1 MNSSDDKT
9 GDASFPGY
17 KGFHCH
23 RPRQSAYGRPSG
35 GVSVYVADRYAHLVT
50 TYHQMHLEGIMWLKF
65 HPSLLQT
72 LDPVFLFACYFSP
85 EGATFYDKSEVNVPF
100 PALMEEI
107 AKCSSQGSIVC
118 CGDFNAHTSG
128 LPDIVPIHQVL
139 QAMANDVPLP
149 EELLHHQIPN
159 NIPTS
164 RAHKDSHGVN
174 EYGELLVDVC
184 ISADMVILN
193 GRVKGD
199 EQGSCSYPAVADA
212 EATSCVDYWMASHNL
227 YGQVASMSV
236 IDSSIFPASK
246 FSDHMPLVL
255 QLLQGDHATSH
266 HPPCPPEEHRRAKH
280 IRWDPTLQ
288 PKYAEVIASSHVQL
302 KLSFISRQLE
312 EGVITEDDACKQL
325 TEALFSAAA
334 TVMRVCSTAKKT
346 HAMPKHACPSKIYAQ
361 DPDCQRMR
369 RKIDELLLYG
379 ADSHLHEHMQKQ
391 YDKIKRR
398 KKREAAKTALEQLLQ
413 SASHDPKT
421 FWKLYHPRNAKCPI
435 DDVAK
440 WSTYFQTLLN
450 SNPAPMQPVSEAAS
464 SSPTQTPNPEDF
476 LAAEALNCPITLEE
490 VQHALHKLKSNK
502 SPDYD
507 GIIPELLKYAFLNVT
522 IAPKETCKVNFVA
535 HHLLQVFNILF
546 ARGYFPVEWSMG
558 VLVPV
563 FKKGDP
569 NVMDNYR
576 GITVGSTFAKLFASI
591 LENRLHLWAESSGHR
606 AQGQAGFRRGFQT
619 VDNAFILQHMIDAA
633 KSSPSGKLFVCFVD
647 FKKAFDSID
656 RNILM
661 QRLQQLGV
669 HGSMFATLKSM
680 YSHVSCSV
688 RMHGRLG
695 PSFASHT
702 GVKQGCPLSPVL
714 FGLLI
719 DAIEAY
725 FSKHLPGV
733 GVSIAHALVQV
744 LLYADDL
751 ALCASSADD
760 LAAMLRVLENFCK
773 EVSMEVNTAKTEIVI
788 FRHEKTKVPLVH
800 PGWHLFG
807 SMLKVSDSFKYLGIH
822 LHSTLGLKFAAKAMH
837 AAGLKA
843 MFALLQR
850 CAALHITNP
859 TIKLKLFRALVKPV
873 LLYGSQL
880 WGVTVSPPKP
890 SGNPS
895 AILQTW
901 DNDMER
907 LQFTFLR
914 RISGVKKST
923 HRLVLLAEMD
933 SEPLQL
939 DFWVSVLK
947 FWNRMCDMPHNRLLS
962 CAFMADFQLAL
973 SGAQCW
979 SGKVVNGLKA
989 SNLMWEV
996 GPMPELFVVDD
1007 ILRRWRRDIF
1017 VSPFMECRGS
1027 PRSHASKDVKLCT
1040 YASWFLDTSQPSLHL
1055 SLALPPSLHF
1065 MLMRFRMSSHCLLVE
1080 QGRAMCGAQ
1089 RVSRLERVCPLCD
1102 LEVEDEMH
1110 FCLACPAYDELR
1122 LNCRDLFAS
1131 ALPVTNASMHA
1142 FMTQQNQRGIA
1153 HFLCAAFQLRQQIL
1167 STPKHMR
1174 SDIKGVDWQLDDF
1187 D

>member
-1 MNSSDDKT
+1 M
-9 GDASFPGY
+9 
-17 KGFHCH
+17 
-23 RPRQSAYGRPSG
+23 
-35 GVSVYVADRYAHLVT
+35 

-65 HPSLLQT
+65 HPALLQT

-107 AKCSSQGSIVC
+107 AKCSSEGSVLC

-128 LPDIVPIHQVL
+128 LPDIVPIHQVV

-149 EELLHHQIPN
+149 EEMLHHQIPSD
-159 NIPTS
+159 IPIS
-164 RAHKDSHGVN
+164 RAHKDSHDVN

-199 EQGSCSYPAVADA
+199 EQGNCSYPAAADA
-212 EATSCVDYWMASHNL
+212 EATSCVDYWMVSHNIF
-227 YGQVASMSV
+227 GQVASMEV
-236 IDSSIFPASK
+236 IDNTIFSAGK

-255 QLLQGDHATSH
+255 QLLPGDHATSH
-266 HPPCPPEEHRRAKH
+266 HPKCPPEEHRHAKH
-280 IRWDPTLQ
+280 IRWDPALQ
-288 PKYAEVIASSHVQL
+288 QQYAEVIASPHVQH
-302 KLSFISRQLE
+302 KLSVISQHLE

-325 TEALFSAAA
+325 TEALFSSAAS
-334 TVMRVCSTAKKT
+334 VMRVCTNAKKT
-346 HAMPKHACPSKIYAQ
+346 HAMRSHACPSKIYAH

-369 RKIDELLLYG
+369 RKIDDLLLHG
-379 ADSHLHEHMQKQ
+379 TDSHLHEHMQKQ
-391 YDKIKRR
+391 YHKIKRR

-421 FWKLYHPRNAKCPI
+421 FWKMYHPRHAKCPI

-440 WSTYFQTLLN
+440 WSTYFRDLLD
-450 SNPAPMQPVSEAAS
+450 SNPAPMQPMASES
-464 SSPTQTPNPEDF
+464 TSPSHVQTPSPKDV

-490 VQHALHKLKSNK
+490 VQQALHKLKSNK

-522 IAPKETCKVNFVA
+522 IAPKETCKINFVA
-535 HHLLQVFNILF
+535 HHLLQMFNILF

-619 VDNAFILQHMIDAA
+619 VDNAFILHHMIDAA
-633 KSSPSGKLFVCFVD
+633 KSSSSGKLFVCFVD

-661 QRLQQLGV
+661 RRLQQLGV
-669 HGSMFATLKSM
+669 HGSMFATLQSM

-733 GVSIAHALVQV
+733 GVPIAHALVQV

-760 LAAMLRVLENFCK
+760 LAAMLRVLEQFCK

-807 SMLKVSDSFKYLGIH
+807 SMLKISDSFKYLGIH

-859 TIKLKLFRALVKPV
+859 AVRLKLFRALVKPV

-880 WGVTVSPPKP
+880 WGVTVLPPKP
-890 SGNPS
+890 FSNPS
-895 AILQTW
+895 ATLQTW

-933 SEPLQL
+933 SVPLQL
-939 DFWVSVLK
+939 DFWGSVLK
-947 FWNRMCDMPHNRLLS
+947 FWNRMSGMSRDRLLA
-962 CAFMADFQLAL
+962 CAFLANFQLAL
-973 SGAQCW
+973 SGVQCW
-979 SGKVVNGLKA
+979 SSKVVNAWKA
-989 SNLMWEV
+989 SNPMWEV
-996 GPMPELFVVDD
+996 GSMPELFDIDDVVQ
-1007 ILRRWRRDIF
+1007 RWRHDIF
-1017 VSPFMECRGS
+1017 VSPFVRYRGC

-1040 YASWFLDTSQPSLHL
+1040 YASWFRDALKPSLHL
-1055 SLALPPSLHF
+1055 SLPLHSSLHF
-1065 MLMRFRMSSHCLLVE
+1065 MLMRFRMSSHCLLIE
-1080 QGRAMCGAQ
+1080 QGRSMCAAQ
-1089 RVSRLERVCPLCD
+1089 KVSRLDRVCPLCHV
-1102 LEVEDEMH
+1102 EVEDEMH

-1122 LNCRDLFAS
+1122 MKCRDLFINAF
-1131 ALPVTNASMHA
+1131 PMTNASMHA

-1153 HFLCAAFQLRQQIL
+1153 RFLCEAFQLRQQIL
-1167 STPKHMR
+1167 STPEPSR
-1174 SDIKGVDWQLDDF
+1174 PDLNGVDWQLDDF
-1187 D
+1187 E